1 MKIIYLLSGPGKID
15 GFSNEIIN
23 YMRKDLT
30 KKRKITFISSAPYN
44 YIKNDLYVYG
54 NGNDIVGIINHLK
67 QFSNFDDIKIID
79 NRINCKAAKKILLN
93 SDVIYL
99 LGGNP
104 FIQLDYIKENG
115 YDKILD
121 NFDGLIFGTSAGAMN
136 LAKVA
141 YYSKDED
148 FNKSIFYDALGIVD
162 ITIDPHFDINNKEQV
177 SEIIKNST
185 LNKIVGLPNE
195 SAIRIESNKV
205 SFIGK
210 FYCVI
215 DNELKEFK

>member
-30 KKRKITFISSAPYN
+30 KKRKITFISSDPYN